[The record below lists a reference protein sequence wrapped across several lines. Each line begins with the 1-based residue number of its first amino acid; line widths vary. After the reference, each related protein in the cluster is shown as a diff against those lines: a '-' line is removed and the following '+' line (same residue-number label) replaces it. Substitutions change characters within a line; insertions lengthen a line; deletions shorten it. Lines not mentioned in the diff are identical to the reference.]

1 MERKFWRWNIS
12 ATVSL
17 GLIGFL
23 SGLVFV
29 WVATLAEV
37 FSEEQVPLTLNA
49 FLRAQHDNPALWIVD
64 LLPVLLALLSGL
76 IGLGKEKLRLVSKNL
91 EGTIEQR
98 TSELKEAIID
108 LVEEETA
115 RKKIDMELQQQRD
128 FAMRVMFAM
137 GQGLATTDQNG
148 RFTFINRAFA
158 HLVGGTQN
166 VLKGRS
172 FHEFIS
178 PRAANA
184 EMLMDENW
192 LVSKNTTY
200 ETVLRRLDGRDVEV
214 LATGV
219 PLWRENQLTGTIIV
233 VTDLTERKAAEAQV
247 HVQKRYFETLFANNP
262 VAILTLDSAHKA
274 MSCNPAFERMFGFER
289 SEFAGRPGEE
299 FIVPDDEKM
308 RAKSV
313 KLMSQAAIGESVHE
327 IVERRQKDGQILQ
340 VELFAVPVVV
350 IGEQLG
356 LLVLYHDITS
366 LIQARE
372 AAEQAARTKSEFL
385 ANMSHEIRT
394 PLNAIIGM
402 AGLLLD
408 TPLNDEQH
416 EFANTVRISGDT
428 LLTLINDILD
438 FSKIEAGK
446 MTLEQQPFYLASC
459 VESALD
465 LVAPRAAEKGIDLA
479 YIMQDNIPTRWMGD
493 VTRLRQVLVNLLSN
507 AVKFT
512 EKGEVVVNVHAEQK
526 KGVEYEL
533 FFSVRD
539 TGIGIPREKVDT
551 LFQAFTQVDASTT
564 RRYGGTG
571 LGLAIS
577 KHLVHLMGGKI
588 WVDSEIGSGSTFYF
602 TFRSEIVPVVGTG
615 PVVINVS
622 QPNLAGRKLL
632 IVDDNPTNRVILSRQ
647 SQTWGMLP
655 QAVESGAAALALLE
669 HAPDFDAAILDMQMP
684 DMDGLTLAKIIQS
697 KPAHANL
704 PLIMLTSLGR
714 RPEDES
720 QVRFAAYLTKPIKS
734 SLLYEAL
741 ISVFEE
747 FPAAKKKDTHPLF
760 DPHMSEKH
768 PLHILLAEDNVINQK
783 VAVSILE
790 RLGYRPDVAANGL
803 EVLEAL
809 RRQDY
814 DVILMDVQMPE
825 MDGEEAAVQIQKEW
839 PAARHPRI
847 IAMTAN
853 ALEGDREH
861 YLSIGMNDYISKPVR
876 VDELIRALLASS
888 PLDHKKEKPA

>member
-12 ATVSL
+12 AAVFL

-23 SGLVFV
+23 LGLVFILG
-29 WVATLAEV
+29 ATLMEV
-37 FSEEQVPLTLNA
+37 FFEQQVPLTLDA
-49 FLRAQHDNPALWIVD
+49 FLRGQHDNPDLWMVD
-64 LLPVLLALLSGL
+64 LLPALLALLFGL
-76 IGLGKEKLRLVSKNL
+76 IGRGQEKLRLVSKNL

-148 RFTFINRAFA
+148 RFTFINPAFA
-158 HLVGGTQN
+158 HLVGGTLN

-172 FHEFIS
+172 FHDFIS
-178 PRAANA
+178 PQAANA
-184 EMLMDENW
+184 EMLTDENW
-192 LVSKNTTY
+192 LSSKTNTY
-200 ETVLRRLDGRDVEV
+200 ETILRRLDGRDVEV

-247 HVQKRYFETLFANNP
+247 HVQKRYFETLFENNP
-262 VAILTLDSAHKA
+262 VAILTLDSSHKV
-274 MSCNPAFERMFGFER
+274 MSCNPAFERMFGFEL
-289 SEFAGRPGEE
+289 SEFVGRSGEE
-299 FIVPDDEKM
+299 FIVPEDEDR
-308 RAKSV
+308 RAESL
-313 KLMSQAAIGESVHE
+313 KLMSRAAIGEGVHE
-327 IVERRQKDGQILQ
+327 IVSRRRKDGQVLQ

-356 LLVLYHDITS
+356 LLALYHDITS

-408 TPLNDEQH
+408 TSLSDEQH

-438 FSKIEAGK
+438 FSKIEAGR
-446 MTLEQQPFYLASC
+446 MTLEKQPFYLASC

-526 KGVEYEL
+526 KGLEYEL

-539 TGIGIPREKVDT
+539 TGIGIPKEKVDS

-588 WVDSEIGSGSTFYF
+588 WVDSEIGNGSTFYF
-602 TFRSEIVPVVGTG
+602 TFRSDIVPGIE
-615 PVVINVS
+615 PVSVNVA
-622 QPNLAGRKLL
+622 QPNLTGRKLL

-655 QAVESGAAALALLE
+655 QAVESGAKALALLE
-669 HAPDFDAAILDMQMP
+669 HTPDFDAAILDMQMP

-697 KPAHANL
+697 NPAYANL

-747 FPAAKKKDTHPLF
+747 FPAAKKRDTIPLF

-790 RLGYRPDVAANGL
+790 RLGYRPDVVANGL

-825 MDGEEAAVQIQKEW
+825 MDGEEAAVQIHKEW
-839 PAARHPRI
+839 PAARRPRI

-876 VDELIRALLASS
+876 VDELIRALLVSS
-888 PLDHKKEKPA
+888 PLDHKKEKPV

>member
-1 MERKFWRWNIS
+1 MQQKIRQWKLSPTLIF
-12 ATVSL
+12 A
-17 GLIGFL
+17 LIGFFV
-23 SGLVFV
+23 GLVFMLG
-29 WVATLAEV
+29 ATWLDIALRQHIP
-37 FSEEQVPLTLNA
+37 FDWGA
-49 FLRAQHDNPALWIVD
+49 FWQTQRDNPALWMVD
-64 LLPVLLALLSGL
+64 TLPVLMAVTFALLGE
-76 IGLGKEKLRLVSKNL
+76 GDEKLHQVSSDL

-98 TSELKEAIID
+98 TAELKQAIID
-108 LVEEETA
+108 LVEEETE
-115 RKKIDMELQQQRD
+115 RKKIDLELQQQRD

-137 GQGLATTDQNG
+137 GQGLATTDEIG
-148 RFTFINRAFA
+148 RFTFINPAFA
-158 HLVGGTQN
+158 HLVGGTLN

-172 FHEFIS
+172 FREFVS
-178 PRAANA
+178 PRAENA
-184 EMLMDENW
+184 HIFMNEQWMSGRN
-192 LVSKNTTY
+192 NTH
-200 ETVLRRLDGRDVEV
+200 ETILHRLDGRELEV
-214 LATGV
+214 MVTGV
-219 PLWRENQLTGTIIV
+219 PLWRENKLTGAIIV
-233 VTDLTERKAAEAQV
+233 ITDLTERKAAEAEV
-247 HVQKRYFETLFANNP
+247 HVQKRYFETLFENNP
-262 VAILTLDSAHKA
+262 VATLTLDSAHKV
-274 MSCNPAFERMFGFER
+274 MSCNPAFEQMFGFEMN
-289 SEFAGRPGEE
+289 EFLGAAGEE
-299 FIVPDDEKM
+299 FIVQQEHQAESLALIR
-308 RAKSV
+308 RATV
-313 KLMSQAAIGESVHE
+313 GGGAHE
-327 IVERRQKDGQILQ
+327 IVSRRRKDGQILK

-350 IGEQLG
+350 IDEQLG

-408 TPLNDEQH
+408 TSLTEEQRD
-416 EFANTVRISGDT
+416 FANTVRISGDT

-446 MTLEQQPFYLASC
+446 MTLEQQPFYLALC

-465 LVAPRAAEKGIDLA
+465 LVAPRAGEKGIDLA
-479 YIMQDNIPTRWMGD
+479 YIIQENIPTRWVGD

-512 EKGEVVVNVHAEQK
+512 EKGEVVVNVIAEHRQ
-526 KGVEYEL
+526 GLEYEL
-533 FFSVRD
+533 YFSVRD
-539 TGIGIPREKVDT
+539 TGIGIPKEKADS

-588 WVDSEIGSGSTFYF
+588 WVESEVGRGSTFHF
-602 TFRSEIVPVVGTG
+602 TFRSDIAPITG
-615 PVVINVS
+615 ALLSTNMT
-622 QPNLAGRKLL
+622 QPGLMGHKLL
-632 IVDDNPTNRVILSRQ
+632 IVDDNPTNRMILTRQ
-647 SQTWGMLP
+647 TEAWGMLP
-655 QAVESGAAALALLE
+655 QAVESGEQALSLLE
-669 HAPDFDAAILDMQMP
+669 NTPHFDAAILDMQMP
-684 DMDGLTLAKIIQS
+684 DMDGLTLAKTIQ
-697 KPAHANL
+697 ANPLFADL

-714 RPEDES
+714 RPEDER
-720 QVRFAAYLTKPIKS
+720 QARFVAYLTKPIKS

-741 ISVFEE
+741 ISVFEVS
-747 FPAAKKKDTHPLF
+747 PTAKKKDDIPMF
-760 DPHMSEKH
+760 DPQMGEKH

-825 MDGEEAAVQIQKEW
+825 MDGEEATAQIHKDW
-839 PAARHPRI
+839 PTKRHPRI

-853 ALEGDREH
+853 ALEGDRE
-861 YLSIGMNDYISKPVR
+861 YYMAIGMDDYISKPVQ
-876 VDELIRALLASS
+876 VNELVRSLLASS
-888 PLDHKKEKPA
+888 KLDQKRRSPNEH